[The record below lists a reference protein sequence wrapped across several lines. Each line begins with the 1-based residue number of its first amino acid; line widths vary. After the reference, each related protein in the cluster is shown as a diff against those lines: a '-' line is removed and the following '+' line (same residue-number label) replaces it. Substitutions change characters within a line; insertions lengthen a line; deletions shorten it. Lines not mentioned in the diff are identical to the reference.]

1 MVNSEIKHGKNK
13 TEQLM
18 QRANCLLLRVKT
30 GDLPLIDLRTS
41 MDLKTAINFIRPAI
55 PTETGIWADIGA
67 GTGIFTQAMDH
78 LLGAGSTIYAA
89 DKNPHLLYSLQL
101 QHSTLVV
108 EELDF
113 NRPYTLPQL
122 DGILMAN
129 TLHYAHDPLPVL
141 QKLLSFLKPDGH
153 FVLIEYQTKRP
164 ISPWVPY
171 PVPLEKFTEL
181 AAMTNLTIPRE
192 LARIPSAYGHDWI
205 YLAHATKQ

>member
-1 MVNSEIKHGKNK
+1 M
-13 TEQLM
+13 
-18 QRANCLLLRVKT
+18 
-30 GDLPLIDLRTS
+30 DLP
-41 MDLKTAINFIRPAI
+41 TAINFIRPAI
-55 PTETGIWADIGA
+55 PGETGTWADIGA

-78 LLGAGSTIYAA
+78 LLGSGSTIYAA
-89 DKNPHLLYSLQL
+89 DKNPHMLYSLQL

-129 TLHYAHDPLPVL
+129 TLHYAQEPLPVL
-141 QKLLSFLKPDGH
+141 QKLLGFLKPDGH

-171 PVPLEKFTEL
+171 PVPLGKFTEL
-181 AAMTNLTIPRE
+181 AALTNLTIPQE

-205 YLAHATKQ
+205 YLAHTSKRDV